1 MRRRATG
8 AAIAAIALLGVL
20 AAACDSD
27 TTVHTG
33 TGGEGIS
40 VTGVGRVSVEPDV
53 AILNLG
59 VEVQA
64 ATVSRASSAA
74 AEAMDDVRASL
85 ACNGVEDKDIQTR
98 FFNIFPQFDF
108 ESRTPEIIGYTVSNQ
123 LEVKVRDIDSVSDVF
138 DDAIAAGGD
147 AIRVNGVRFS
157 IDEPEQFFPEAR
169 RLAVED
175 ARDRGE
181 QLADLAGVSL
191 GDALSISESSGG
203 GSPAPFAEF
212 EGPVQAAAPG
222 GASIAPGEGEIVLT
236 VFVLYAVE

>member
-85 ACNGVEDKDIQTR
+85 ARNGVEDKDIQTR

-138 DDAIAAGGD
+138 DDAIDAGGD

-157 IDEPEQFFPEAR
+157 IDEPEQFFAEAR

-191 GDALSISESSGG
+191 GDALSISESSDG
-203 GSPAPFAEF
+203 GSAAPFAEF